1 MENMEKDNIRKQKV
15 SNILL
20 PKLLPL
26 TKDASTSSEFLLGN
40 HLSDRIGTIETSR
53 NFEDLFQL
61 LLQHQFKKT
70 FKYYQKVLEI
80 KAGVQ

>member
-26 TKDASTSSEFLLGN
+26 TKDASTSS
-40 HLSDRIGTIETSR
+40 
-53 NFEDLFQL
+53 
-61 LLQHQFKKT
+61 
-70 FKYYQKVLEI
+70 
-80 KAGVQ
+80 